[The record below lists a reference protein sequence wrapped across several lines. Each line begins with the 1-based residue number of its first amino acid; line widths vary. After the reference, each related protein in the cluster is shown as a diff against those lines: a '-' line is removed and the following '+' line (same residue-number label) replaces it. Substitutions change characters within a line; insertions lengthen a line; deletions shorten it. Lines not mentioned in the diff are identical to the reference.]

1 MKCELSARNFEA
13 DEKIKEYA
21 TEKLGRLEKY
31 LPKRSRDNAAC
42 SILLEEDP
50 SGREDNRFVC
60 EAVVEV
66 DGARMISREGTVNMY
81 AAIDI
86 VEAKLKAQFS
96 RYKAKLMFRPRRLR
110 MLYRL
115 VGRDS
120 QENNSSPEQDII

>member
-1 MKCELSARNFEA
+1 MRCELSARNFDA

-21 TEKLGRLEKY
+21 IEKISRLEKY
-31 LPKRSRDNAAC
+31 LPRRSRGNVIC
-42 SILLEEDP
+42 SMLLEEDP

-66 DGARMISREGTVNMY
+66 DGTKMMSREGTVNMY

-96 RYKAKLMFRPRRLR
+96 RYKAKLMFKPRRLR
-110 MLYRL
+110 MISRL
-115 VGRDS
+115 IGRDS
-120 QENNSSPEQDII
+120 QEDHSSPEQDVV